1 MKWCNIMCYQ
11 MILIL
16 SGAVG
21 HVLFFCFVFLKKNNK
36 KAPLAHLITCVVE
49 RPELDVPD
57 VTFYVSSLERA
68 VLALAG
74 SSDTRWCDTDKT

>member
-1 MKWCNIMCYQ
+1 MVIFEPFQ
-11 MILIL
+11 
-16 SGAVG
+16 

-57 VTFYVSSLERA
+57 VTFCVSSLERA
-68 VLALAG
+68 VLVG
-74 SSDTRWCDTDKT
+74 SSDTRWCDMDKT